1 MKKKASFISVALL
14 LATVLVLYQFLIQAP
29 QKRLDRFLL
38 EIAKVEVGK
47 TKLDIW
53 RKQVDQ
59 AHLPNSIFHCE
70 GQSCNISWRGD
81 NMLLHK
87 LRLAPL
93 TTVEASVEFKDG
105 IASEIYIRAEIAD
118 APDAAGAMFPGTGA
132 TVHQTGGTAS
142 CSQHYSANLKE
153 GGNFHWGTVSMDSCV
168 SSEERANAF
177 AVDSSCLTR
186 LGGCKTIEAIIPH
199 VLIRR

>member
-93 TTVEASVEFKDG
+93 TTVRTLCA
-105 IASEIYIRAEIAD
+105 IN
-118 APDAAGAMFPGTGA
+118 GALA
-132 TVHQTGGTAS
+132 TDVV
-142 CSQHYSANLKE
+142 N
-153 GGNFHWGTVSMDSCV
+153 
-168 SSEERANAF
+168 ERA
-177 AVDSSCLTR
+177 
-186 LGGCKTIEAIIPH
+186 
-199 VLIRR
+199 RRSHRPTAGS